1 MSNFC
6 YHYQNLLQFTK
17 ITTRIH
23 VFWPCLKLHNWC
35 FWSNSTLLSFCAP
48 YRCKHKCLWGICFY
62 SDMEH
67 RHGRQA
73 RRSFCSQYRCKT
85 NYPKK
90 IRADGKCSHK
100 LHKTGRKAS
109 IEATINDKSFLT
121 TSPTTFV
128 QRQKSK
134 FPPYVNFFRV
144 FATFTRQI
152 CSKESKN
159 FQFIWRKTRLVTLLS
174 ALSLMYSVTNIT
186 FLCVH
191 LFRFGLLSYS
201 FGYIWKVVH
210 FWVTCL
216 FG

>member
-1 MSNFC
+1 
-6 YHYQNLLQFTK
+6 
-17 ITTRIH
+17 
-23 VFWPCLKLHNWC
+23 
-35 FWSNSTLLSFCAP
+35 
-48 YRCKHKCLWGICFY
+48 
-62 SDMEH
+62 MEH
-67 RHGRQA
+67 IQGRQA

-152 CSKESKN
+152 CSKKSKIL
-159 FQFIWRKTRLVTLLS
+159 QFIWRKRRLVTLLS
-174 ALSLMYSVTNIT
+174 ALSLMYSVTKNS
-186 FLCVH
+186 FLCDH
-191 LFRFGLLSYS
+191 QFRFWLLLYS
-201 FGYIWKVVH
+201 FDYIWKLVH
-210 FWVTCL
+210 F
-216 FG
+216 